1 MAAVSAQMVKALR
14 EKTGAGMMDCKKALT
29 ETNGEMEGAVD
40 WLRTKGLSAAA
51 KKANR
56 VAAEGLVAYAT
67 SGSQGAL
74 IEVNAETDFVSRNAE
89 FQEFVSTLA
98 QMVLEKGNDL
108 DNLRLENYPGSHRT
122 VDEQLTHNIAT
133 IGENMSIRRAA
144 TINSGEG
151 IVVPYVHNSVATGLG
166 KIAVLVGLRTNSDH
180 EMVQSL
186 GKQLAMHIAAA
197 SPQSVNVDD
206 LDHVVVEREKSI
218 LLEQAK
224 ASGRPDNIVEKMVAG
239 RMQKF
244 FQEVVLL
251 EQTFVVDNETKVA
264 AVIEA
269 AVKEA
274 GSPIELAGFHRF
286 ALGEGIEREETDF
299 AAEVAATLGS

>member
-1 MAAVSAQMVKALR
+1 
-14 EKTGAGMMDCKKALT
+14 
-29 ETNGEMEGAVD
+29 MEGAVD

-151 IVVPYVHNSVATGLG
+151 IGVPDVHNSVATGLG

-186 GKQLAMHIAAA
+186 GKQ
-197 SPQSVNVDD
+197 
-206 LDHVVVEREKSI
+206 
-218 LLEQAK
+218 
-224 ASGRPDNIVEKMVAG
+224 
-239 RMQKF
+239 
-244 FQEVVLL
+244 
-251 EQTFVVDNETKVA
+251 
-264 AVIEA
+264 
-269 AVKEA
+269 
-274 GSPIELAGFHRF
+274 
-286 ALGEGIEREETDF
+286 
-299 AAEVAATLGS
+299 